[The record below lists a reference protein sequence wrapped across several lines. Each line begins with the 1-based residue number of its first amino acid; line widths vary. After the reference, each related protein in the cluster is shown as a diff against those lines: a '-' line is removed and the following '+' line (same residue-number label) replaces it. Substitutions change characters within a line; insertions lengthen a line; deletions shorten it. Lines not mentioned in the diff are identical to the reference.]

1 MTQPVPFSPPP
12 HNPGNIRVIARVRP
26 VTKEDGEGPE
36 ATNAVTFDADDDSI
50 IHLLHKG
57 KPVSF
62 ELDKVFSPRASQ
74 QDVSVALWGKG
85 QSSGGWGDTQ
95 GEMMGAWTERSIRVG
110 KTRWGGVGH
119 WDALLPPLEERRGW
133 EAKIEASAGRERFMH
148 SLWHLRGPAQPQD
161 PGGRYFS
168 SQEHLC
174 RSA

>member
-1 MTQPVPFSPPP
+1 
-12 HNPGNIRVIARVRP
+12 
-26 VTKEDGEGPE
+26 
-36 ATNAVTFDADDDSI
+36 
-50 IHLLHKG
+50 
-57 KPVSF
+57 
-62 ELDKVFSPRASQ
+62 
-74 QDVSVALWGKG
+74 
-85 QSSGGWGDTQ
+85 
-95 GEMMGAWTERSIRVG
+95 MGAWTERSIRVG

-161 PGGRYFS
+161 PGGRCFS